1 MEIGIELNIAY
12 GPDPAQVYDV
22 WLPAA
27 DFPVP
32 KEESPV
38 TALDS
43 PPTNE
48 DSPSLQKDCQPTGV
62 SLPTVVVIHGGF
74 WRGIWD
80 RSHATDQARRFA
92 ETGHPTAVLEYRRVG
107 MTGGA
112 YPGTLHDVREAL
124 AAIAADPRFPAPRV
138 LVGHSAGGQLALWA
152 LEECAGFAGAVVL
165 GGCVDLGL
173 AAERHLGSGA
183 VLDFLGGSPDEVPER
198 YADADPAVRLPP
210 SAPVVLIHGTADD
223 EVPFEISESY
233 LAKAIAAGSHVSLI
247 RLDGVGHYELIDPAD
262 PAFDV
267 VLTAIDGFGG

>member
-1 MEIGIELNIAY
+1 METARNELNVAY

-22 WLPAA
+22 WLPDA
-27 DFPVP
+27 DFPP
-32 KEESPV
+32 TGAPPPTEM
-38 TALDS
+38 DS
-43 PPTNE
+43 PLPIE
-48 DSPSLQKDCQPTGV
+48 DSSPTGAPP
-62 SLPTVVVIHGGF
+62 PTVVVIHGGF

-107 MTGGA
+107 MPGGA
-112 YPGTLHDVREAL
+112 YPGTLHDVREGL

-152 LEECAGFAGAVVL
+152 LDECEGFAGVVVL

-173 AAERHLGSGA
+173 AAERNLGNGA
-183 VLDFLGGSPDEVPER
+183 VFDFLGGSPDEVPER

-210 SAPVVLIHGTADD
+210 SAPVILIHGIADD

-233 LAKAIAAGSHVSLI
+233 LAKATAAGSQVSHI
-247 RLDGVGHYELIDPAD
+247 RLDGVGHYELIDPVD
-262 PAFDV
+262 PAFDA
-267 VLTAIDGFGG
+267 VLTAIDGFGGQRKR